1 MEQPAGYGEKNKS
14 QRLWVVRGI
23 ALTASC
29 ALLALSA
36 PLVWAAVSAGAGLGL
51 LVGMALA
58 GAMLF
63 QAMPL
68 GLQKL
73 ENHLLKLRRA
83 EARRNPIEQLQ
94 GEMLRRA
101 QRLKSFRQALVTVGG
116 QIESIEQMM
125 AERHQQDP
133 GHVLERQERALQR
146 LRQFHG
152 INLNRLVQAQ
162 AALDEFGLTVQRK
175 DSEWRMAMAI
185 DDATAALDPSA
196 TENLMQ
202 NLLTDTAL
210 RTVQDRFNRVFAELD
225 IQMSSAEGPTRSL
238 LDQRNLDHMDELHLP
253 QYASSRSQS

>member
-1 MEQPAGYGEKNKS
+1 
-14 QRLWVVRGI
+14 
-23 ALTASC
+23 
-29 ALLALSA
+29 
-36 PLVWAAVSAGAGLGL
+36 
-51 LVGMALA
+51 
-58 GAMLF
+58 
-63 QAMPL
+63 
-68 GLQKL
+68 
-73 ENHLLKLRRA
+73 
-83 EARRNPIEQLQ
+83 
-94 GEMLRRA
+94 
-101 QRLKSFRQALVTVGG
+101 
-116 QIESIEQMM
+116 
-125 AERHQQDP
+125 
-133 GHVLERQERALQR
+133 